1 MKVTKKEIAKSL
13 MKEIKR
19 VNVNLWLSSTLYIV
33 LIVISSC
40 ITAFIC
46 NRNKEILFA
55 LILLI
60 STLSFIFGI
69 RLLCRL
75 TEKKNLEQLLITMN
89 L

>member
-46 NRNKEILFA
+46 NQNEEILFA

-69 RLLCRL
+69 RLLYRL
-75 TEKKNLEQLLITMN
+75 TEKKKLEQLLITIN